1 MNAGG
6 VLERMSVLCHER
18 VVYVNPKK
26 INEQHNNL
34 ATMKEER
41 KQIIMDPQIT
51 CKQVRG
57 WGL

>member
-6 VLERMSVLCHER
+6 VLERMSVLCHMR
-18 VVYVNPKK
+18 GFMSILTKNKK
-26 INEQHNNL
+26 QHNNL
-34 ATMKEER
+34 TTMKEER
-41 KQIIMDPQIT
+41 KQIIMDHQRT